1 MKTFHKFNLCLFCL
15 KKKCKRN
22 RNQTKEIIW
31 STTLSILFK
40 NVQKKMKMVQPIT
53 KRKRLSAQQ
62 ITKFFTNLNFVYFVL
77 KKCKRNRNQTKE
89 IIGSTDCKTKK
100 SAKKLKIVQL
110 ITKRKKLSAEQITK
124 VFQRIFTVASEKCK
138 RN

>member
-1 MKTFHKFNLCLFCL
+1 
-15 KKKCKRN
+15 
-22 RNQTKEIIW
+22 
-31 STTLSILFK
+31 
-40 NVQKKMKMVQPIT
+40 MVQLIT

-110 ITKRKKLSAEQITK
+110 ITKRKRLSPQQITNLLK
-124 VFQRIFTVASEKCK
+124 EFLLLLLKSEKEMEHSSADYQTKLIICLTDC
-138 RN
+138 

>member
-1 MKTFHKFNLCLFCL
+1 
-15 KKKCKRN
+15 
-22 RNQTKEIIW
+22 
-31 STTLSILFK
+31 
-40 NVQKKMKMVQPIT
+40 MKMVQLIT

-110 ITKRKKLSAEQITK
+110 ITKRKRLSAKQIPNFFNEFSLLLLKSVKEIENSSADYQTK
-124 VFQRIFTVASEKCK
+124 
-138 RN
+138 

>member
-1 MKTFHKFNLCLFCL
+1 M
-15 KKKCKRN
+15 
-22 RNQTKEIIW
+22 
-31 STTLSILFK
+31 
-40 NVQKKMKMVQPIT
+40 QKKLKMVQLIT

-62 ITKFFTNLNFVYFVL
+62 IKKFFTNLNFVYFVL

-110 ITKRKKLSAEQITK
+110 ITKRKGLSPQQITK
-124 VFQRIFTVASEKCK
+124 LFERIFTVASKK
-138 RN
+138 

>member
-1 MKTFHKFNLCLFCL
+1 M
-15 KKKCKRN
+15 
-22 RNQTKEIIW
+22 
-31 STTLSILFK
+31 
-40 NVQKKMKMVQPIT
+40 QKKLKMVQLIT

-110 ITKRKKLSAEQITK
+110 ITKRKRLSPQQITK
-124 VFQRIFTVASEKCK
+124 LLERIFTVASKK
-138 RN
+138 